1 MDVSLV
7 LQSLIY
13 LISRSMLYPV
23 MIILIVLIIW
33 TIFELGGFVYE
44 GISRKRD
51 LSRMEE
57 GTIRAR
63 SLLDENRVEAH
74 DLLRRCNSTRYVH
87 GFIQDIIRFEQLPEP
102 RLERARI
109 EKTLQDYN
117 TKITKRLERAGII
130 ARVGPMLGLM
140 GTLIPMGPALLGLV
154 NGDIQALA
162 NNLIIAFGTTV
173 LGICAGG
180 VGYVV
185 VTIRS
190 RWYDQDMSDIE
201 YLTEILYGN

>member
-1 MDVSLV
+1 MDISLV

-13 LISRSMLYPV
+13 LISRLMLYPV
-23 MIILIVLIIW
+23 MILLIILVVW

-44 GISRKRD
+44 GISRKRN

-63 SLLDENRVEAH
+63 YLMDENQAEAH
-74 DLLRRCNSTRYVH
+74 DLLNRCNSNRYVRE
-87 GFIQDIIRFEQLPEP
+87 FVQDILRFKKLPDP

-109 EKTLQDYN
+109 EKLLHDYN
-117 TKITKRLERAGII
+117 TKITKRLEKAGII

-154 NGDIQALA
+154 NGDMQTLA

-173 LGICAGG
+173 LGLCAGG
-180 VGYVV
+180 VGYVI

>member
-7 LQSLIY
+7 LQSTIY

-23 MIILIVLIIW
+23 MILLIVLVVW

-44 GISRKRD
+44 GISRKRN

-63 SLLDENRVEAH
+63 SLLDKNRAEAH
-74 DLLRRCNSTRYVH
+74 DLLGRCNSTRYVR
-87 GFIQDIIRFEQLPEP
+87 GFIQDIIRFKQLPEP
-102 RLERARI
+102 RLERART
-109 EKTLQDYN
+109 EKLLQDYN

-130 ARVGPMLGLM
+130 SRVGPMLGLM

-154 NGDIQALA
+154 NGDMQALA

-173 LGICAGG
+173 LGLCAGG
-180 VGYVV
+180 VGYVI
-185 VTIRS
+185 VTIRG